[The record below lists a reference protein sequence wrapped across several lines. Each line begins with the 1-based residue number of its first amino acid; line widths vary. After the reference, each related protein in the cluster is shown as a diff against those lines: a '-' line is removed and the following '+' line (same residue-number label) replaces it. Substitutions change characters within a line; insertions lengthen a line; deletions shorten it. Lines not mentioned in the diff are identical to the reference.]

1 MSELEKEAG
10 YQAPADGES
19 GTQRRNASGII
30 GCMVES
36 METLKGRIA
45 LVTGASR
52 GVGAA
57 VARSLAAA
65 GADIIVNFR
74 DRAAEAETICAEIR
88 KLGRR
93 TLALQADVSQSGQ
106 VIKMVA
112 QIQQELGAVNIL
124 VNNAGMARQIKLEEI
139 GESDWD
145 EHINVNL
152 KSAFL
157 VTQAVLPQMRAQ
169 RWGRIINISSTAAQ
183 TGGLVGPHYAASKA
197 GMLGL
202 THSYAALLAKEGITA
217 NTVCLALV
225 ETDMLRAN
233 PRATSSVIP
242 IGRFGQVDEVASV
255 VLMLAE
261 NAYMTGQTV
270 NPNGG
275 WYFS

>member
-1 MSELEKEAG
+1 MDS
-10 YQAPADGES
+10 
-19 GTQRRNASGII
+19 
-30 GCMVES
+30 
-36 METLKGRIA
+36 LKGKLA
-45 LVTGASR
+45 LVTGGSR
-52 GVGAA
+52 GIGAA
-57 VARSLAAA
+57 VAVALAGA
-65 GADIIVNFR
+65 GADVVINFR
-74 DRAAEAETICAEIR
+74 SRSDAAQAVCSEIR

-93 TLALQADVSQSGQ
+93 ALPLQADVSQSDQ
-106 VIKMVA
+106 VKKMVA
-112 QIQQELGAVNIL
+112 QIEGDLGAVNIL
-124 VNNAGMARQIKLEEI
+124 VNNAAIARQLKPEDITEA
-139 GESDWD
+139 DWD
-145 EHINVNL
+145 EHITVNL

-169 RWGRIINISSTAAQ
+169 RWGRIINISSVAAQ

-217 NTVCLALV
+217 NTVCPALV
-225 ETDMLRAN
+225 ETDMMRAN

-242 IGRFGQVDEVASV
+242 IGRFGTVDEVASV

>member
-1 MSELEKEAG
+1 
-10 YQAPADGES
+10 
-19 GTQRRNASGII
+19 
-30 GCMVES
+30 
-36 METLKGRIA
+36 METLKGKIA
-45 LVTGASR
+45 LVTGGSR
-52 GVGAA
+52 GIGAA
-57 VARSLAAA
+57 VALWLAGA
-65 GADIIVNFR
+65 GADLVSIFR
-74 DRAAEAETICAEIR
+74 ARAEEAEPICAAIR

-93 TLALQADVSQSGQ
+93 ALAIQADVSQSDQ
-106 VIKMVA
+106 VNTMVA
-112 QIQQELGAVNIL
+112 EVERELGAVNIL
-124 VNNAGMARQIKLEEI
+124 VNNAGMARQIKLEDIAEA
-139 GESDWD
+139 DWE

-225 ETDMLRAN
+225 ETDMLRSN

-242 IGRFGQVDEVASV
+242 IGRFGNVDEVASV

>member
-1 MSELEKEAG
+1 MHNS
-10 YQAPADGES
+10 
-19 GTQRRNASGII
+19 
-30 GCMVES
+30 VES
-36 METLKGRIA
+36 LKGKLA
-45 LVTGASR
+45 LVTGGSR
-52 GVGAA
+52 GIGAA
-57 VARSLAAA
+57 IALSLAEA
-65 GADIIVNFR
+65 GADLAINFR
-74 DRAAEAETICAEIR
+74 TRTEEAETICGAIR

-93 TLALQADVSQSGQ
+93 ALPIRADVSQSDQ
-106 VIKMVA
+106 VKEMVA
-112 QIQQELGAVNIL
+112 EIEREFGPVNIL
-124 VNNAGMARQIKLEEI
+124 VNNAGMARQIKLEDIAET
-139 GESDWD
+139 DWE

-169 RWGRIINISSTAAQ
+169 RWGRIINISSVAAQ

-242 IGRFGQVDEVASV
+242 IGRFGNVDEVASV

>member
-1 MSELEKEAG
+1 
-10 YQAPADGES
+10 
-19 GTQRRNASGII
+19 
-30 GCMVES
+30 
-36 METLKGRIA
+36 METLKGKIA
-45 LVTGASR
+45 LVTGGSR
-52 GVGAA
+52 GIGAA
-57 VARSLAAA
+57 AALSLAGA
-65 GADIIVNFR
+65 GADLVINFR
-74 DRAAEAETICAEIR
+74 ARAAEAEAICAAIR

-93 TLALQADVSQSGQ
+93 ALAIQADVSQSDQ
-106 VIKMVA
+106 VKKMVA
-112 QIQQELGAVNIL
+112 QVERELGAVNIL
-124 VNNAGMARQIKLEEI
+124 VNNAGMARQIKLEDIAEA
-139 GESDWD
+139 DWE

-183 TGGLVGPHYAASKA
+183 TGGIVGPHYAASKA

-217 NTVCLALV
+217 NTICLALV

-233 PRATSSVIP
+233 PRAKSSVIP
-242 IGRFGQVDEVASV
+242 IGRFGNVDEVASV